1 MLYFLETKMTRLIRH
16 TFTFSS
22 EDKCS
27 VVCDNLK
34 LQLSDTG
41 HISDEGS

>member
-1 MLYFLETKMTRLIRH
+1 MTRLIGR

-27 VVCDNLK
+27 VVCDDLK
-34 LQLSDTG
+34 LQLSNTG
-41 HISDEGS
+41 HVSDEGS